1 MIAAM
6 NAGRI
11 RVLFGSTQK
20 LGTGVNAQERAVAI
34 HHLDIR
40 WRPMDFDQRNGR
52 GARKGNFVAKIHA
65 NNKIVAYVYATN
77 RSLDAYKFNF
87 MHIKQ
92 FFIRQLKKRRLATRT
107 IDEGAMDENG
117 STNFAEFM
125 AIVSGNTDLL
135 DKAKLEKK
143 IAVLESERQSFARSK
158 AKARITLQNLN
169 GEIAQ
174 NKRIIARIEKDW
186 EYLNRVAPANNKGL
200 RPNPLKL
207 DGVDSADLKVIGK
220 KLAELNRTLKC
231 EDYMKIGSLFDFRI
245 LVRSE
250 KNMQDG
256 VDFITN
262 KFMVEGLDGIKYTY
276 NRGHLAADPILA
288 SQNFIKALDTM
299 PKLMEKHTA
308 RCAELSRDIPTLE
321 NIVNKTWNKET
332 ELKGLRE
339 ELAALKRKITSDL
352 ENRSRQNAEEN
363 EQMPEAQTV
372 KIPDNVREINS
383 LQEQRMVS
391 GSDVVPDAS
400 KPKHVPG
407 QVVALKPG
415 GQKL

>member
-1 MIAAM
+1 MA
-6 NAGRI
+6 
-11 RVLFGSTQK
+11 S
-20 LGTGVNAQERAVAI
+20 
-34 HHLDIR
+34 
-40 WRPMDFDQRNGR
+40 
-52 GARKGNFVAKIHA
+52 
-65 NNKIVAYVYATN
+65 
-77 RSLDAYKFNF
+77 
-87 MHIKQ
+87 
-92 FFIRQLKKRRLATRT
+92 RT
-107 IDEGAMDENG
+107 LDEGAMDEANG
-117 STNFAEFM
+117 ANFAEYV
-125 AIVSGNTDLL
+125 AILSGNTDLL
-135 DKAKLEKK
+135 DKAKLENR
-143 IAVLESERQSFARSK
+143 IAVLESERKTFFRSK
-158 AKARITLQNLN
+158 TNARTKLAEITDS
-169 GEIAQ
+169 IAQ
-174 NKRIIARIEKDW
+174 NKHIIARIEKDW
-186 EYLNRVAPANNKGL
+186 EYLNRVAPADKKGV

-250 KNMQDG
+250 KRLQDG

-262 KFMVEGLDGIKYTY
+262 KFMVEGLDGIKYNY
-276 NRGHLAADPILA
+276 NRGHLAADPVLA

-332 ELKGLRE
+332 ELKGLRK

-352 ENRSRQNAEEN
+352 ENRSRQNVEEN
-363 EQMPEAQTV
+363 EEMTEAQTV
-372 KIPDNVREINS
+372 KIPDNVREINP

-415 GQKL
+415 GQKI